1 MELGRPN
8 PVLYDPVGQVEHV
21 ETVIPV
27 PVPYV
32 PVAHREHTE
41 TPKTVL
47 YVPAAQFAHAEI
59 AVIAVPVLY
68 FPTAHVEHTETP
80 AAEL

>member
-1 MELGRPN
+1 MELGRPK
-8 PVLYDPVGQVEHV
+8 PVLYDPVGQAEHV

-41 TPKTVL
+41 TPKTAL

-68 FPTAHVEHTETP
+68 VPTPQVEHTETP
-80 AAEL
+80 TAEL

>member
-1 MELGRPN
+1 M
-8 PVLYDPVGQVEHV
+8 LYDPVGQAEHV

-41 TPKTVL
+41 TPKTAL
-47 YVPAAQFAHAEI
+47 YVPAAQFAQAEI